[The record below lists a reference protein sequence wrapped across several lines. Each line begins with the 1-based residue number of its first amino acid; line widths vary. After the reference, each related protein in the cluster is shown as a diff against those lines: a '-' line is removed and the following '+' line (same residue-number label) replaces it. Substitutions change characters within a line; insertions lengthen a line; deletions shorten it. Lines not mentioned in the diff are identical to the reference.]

1 MRMRPY
7 FSSLAAP
14 TSGEAPSYQ
23 ESRTCQSLVEKAAFF
38 LALEPWRPFAGLE
51 ESPFDRK
58 AELSR
63 AILVEE
69 RLKVLFEALV
79 RMSFFL
85 KENNWRGET
94 KHETDIKQILKPNKD
109 KTLWLTE
116 LLKVKTSLV
125 MPFLFGQQV
134 YLYSSLLSKL
144 YVYLKSLFHPYRKYF
159 NHL

>member
-1 MRMRPY
+1 MQYWLCKSKGYIYLLNLPYIRLNIVHVVTVVMRMRPY

-79 RMSFFL
+79 RMSFFW
-85 KENNWRGET
+85 KKIIGEGRQN
-94 KHETDIKQILKPNKD
+94 IKQTSNKYWNQI
-109 KTLWLTE
+109 KI
-116 LLKVKTSLV
+116 
-125 MPFLFGQQV
+125 
-134 YLYSSLLSKL
+134 KL
-144 YVYLKSLFHPYRKYF
+144 YDWLNY
-159 NHL
+159 